1 MKQYLELLKHIK
13 DNGEQTDDRTG
24 TGTRSIFGAQLRYDL
39 TKGFPLLTTKHVSFK
54 VACIDLLW
62 MLSGSTN
69 TQPLND
75 QGVHIWD
82 EWATD
87 DGELGPI
94 YGVLWRDFPCQW
106 SDYGV
111 DQITSVI
118 DKIKSRPN
126 SRSLIVTAVNP
137 ETIPDETIS
146 PQQNVYEGNQ
156 CLASCQTL
164 FQFKVYG
171 NRISLQLYQRSAD
184 IFLGV
189 PINLAQ
195 YSLLLHL
202 VAHQCDLIPNEFIHT
217 FGDVHIYNNHFEQ
230 VNEQLSRVPNEVLP
244 QLVIKRKPNSI
255 FKYTPDDFEIV
266 DYYPQERIQAPIS
279 I

>member
-1 MKQYLELLKHIK
+1 MKQYIDLLRKIK
-13 DNGEQTDDRTG
+13 EDGEQTDDRTG

-69 TQPLND
+69 IKPLND

-82 EWATD
+82 EWAID

-94 YGVLWRDFPCQW
+94 YGNLWRDFPCQW
-106 SDYGV
+106 SEYGI
-111 DQITSVI
+111 DQITEVI
-118 DKIKSRPN
+118 DKIKTHPN
-126 SRSLIVTAVNP
+126 SRSLIVTSVNP
-137 ETIPDETIS
+137 ETMPDETKS
-146 PQQNVYEGNQ
+146 PQQNVYENKQ

-171 NRISLQLYQRSAD
+171 NKISLQLYQRSAD

-202 VAHQCDLIPNEFIHT
+202 VAHQCDLIPSEFIHT
-217 FGDVHIYNNHFEQ
+217 FGDVHIYNNHTDQ

-255 FKYTPDDFEIV
+255 FEYTFDDFEIIN
-266 DYYPQERIQAPIS
+266 YNNYGRIKAPVS
-279 I
+279 V